1 MLSEPLLERFWTQ
14 NPPKMEPKSS
24 QNRAQNGPEF
34 DVILQRLKID
44 FEQTLPHFCSFLP
57 FPAHRKSYQNR
68 LRIRIHF
75 ANLQETHKN
84 HVFMRFMALL
94 ASFLEPNMAPNCDP
108 EPNPKIDMALRL
120 VFSKNLSAG
129 ILFEALWDRFVPLFW
144 LDLPPFSHS
153 EGAPA
158 RLLTPR
164 VRIWTP
170 P

>member
-1 MLSEPLLERFWTQ
+1 METRLFNFETFFVDLVFAFFFVLLSGPLLERLWTQ

-84 HVFMRFMALL
+84 HVLVRFMALL
-94 ASFLEPNMAPNCDP
+94 ASFLEPNMAPNCDL
-108 EPNPKIDMALRL
+108 EPNSKI
-120 VFSKNLSAG
+120 
-129 ILFEALWDRFVPLFW
+129 
-144 LDLPPFSHS
+144 
-153 EGAPA
+153 
-158 RLLTPR
+158 
-164 VRIWTP
+164 
-170 P
+170 